1 MITKRPITAKI
12 NIPDQG
18 RIIMRIMKKLF
29 SVLSALCF
37 AVAGTCVSANS
48 ASLSQSKEALRSQF
62 EYGCGPRIGLYSI
75 DYRYYSPESD
85 NSSEKYPL
93 VIWVHGHSHGQYEGY
108 QIKSNDIANWSS
120 DEFQSRTEN
129 GFYIMAVRAPENLGI
144 SWSDDMLSPLKAAI
158 DDFINGNSVDT
169 TKIYIGG
176 FSLGGMMSFKMAIN
190 FPDMF
195 AAIFPVCPYI
205 TITNDDARAFSDVPV
220 WLVAGENDP
229 LVSYKN
235 RVLKNW
241 TAIIS
246 TTNATTECRFSTLSK
261 VCLPDGTSAPTQHY
275 SWEAVT
281 YDMFNTENGNYPYMS
296 TIDGNGETVQLS
308 YPYGM
313 ISWLMQ
319 HSSEYNPDTDNNE
332 YKTQINIFNVI
343 KAPFM
348 AIYILLRNFFRPL
361 FG

>member
-1 MITKRPITAKI
+1 MR
-12 NIPDQG
+12 
-18 RIIMRIMKKLF
+18 RII
-29 SVLSALCF
+29 SVFLSIYLLLSFPLTSLA
-37 AVAGTCVSANS
+37 
-48 ASLSQSKEALRSQF
+48 ASVTDTKAILREQF
-62 EYGCGPRIGLYSI
+62 EYGCGPQIGLYSI
-75 DYRYYSPESD
+75 DYRYYSPKSE

-108 QIKSNDIANWSS
+108 QIKSNDIVNWSS
-120 DEFQSRTEN
+120 EEFQSRTEK
-129 GFYIMAVRAPENLGI
+129 GFYIMAVRAPENFGI
-144 SWSDDMLSPLKAAI
+144 SWGDDMLAPLKASI
-158 DDFINGNSVDT
+158 DDFIIKNKDFVDT

-176 FSLGGMMSFKMAIN
+176 FSLGGMMSFKMAIT

-195 AAIFPVCPYI
+195 AAIFPICPYI
-205 TITNDDARAFSDVPV
+205 TITNEEAKMLSDVPV

-235 RVLKNW
+235 RVLKDWN
-241 TAIIS
+241 AVIS
-246 TTNATTECRFSTLSK
+246 TTNVSSECRFTTLHK
-261 VCLPDGTSAPTQHY
+261 VCMPDGKSAPTEHY

-281 YDMFNTENGNYPYMS
+281 HDMFNTENGNYPYMS

-332 YKTQINIFNVI
+332 YKTQINIFNII

-348 AIYILLRNFFRPL
+348 AIYILLRNLFRPL